1 MARELFPRIASGLGP
16 VSSPPRP
23 TCFQRRSP
31 PRSAPVVADAQP
43 TQKAT
48 ASTNPKTV
56 PEGRGIRS
64 PAHPGT
70 CWHSAEPAGLREPL
84 LLSSAV
90 AAVVAAALLRKCV
103 RSRFPQLHRACA
115 AAAPRCGQ
123 HMTRHGAAA
132 AGAPSD
138 SDDLPRASPAR
149 ASLAPERSWRPTP
162 HILLL
167 SSSLM
172 CFFF

>member
-1 MARELFPRIASGLGP
+1 MARELFPRVASGLGP
-16 VSSPPRP
+16 VSSPPWP
-23 TCFQRRSP
+23 TCFQRHSP
-31 PRSAPVVADAQP
+31 PLSPRVVADAQP
-43 TQKAT
+43 TQNAT

-70 CWHSAEPAGLREPL
+70 CWHSVEPAGLRDPL

-90 AAVVAAALLRKCV
+90 VAAALIRKCV

-115 AAAPRCGQ
+115 AAASRCGQ

-149 ASLAPERSWRPTP
+149 ASLAPCWRPTP
-162 HILLL
+162 HILCVFFL
-167 SSSLM
+167 
-172 CFFF
+172 FFF